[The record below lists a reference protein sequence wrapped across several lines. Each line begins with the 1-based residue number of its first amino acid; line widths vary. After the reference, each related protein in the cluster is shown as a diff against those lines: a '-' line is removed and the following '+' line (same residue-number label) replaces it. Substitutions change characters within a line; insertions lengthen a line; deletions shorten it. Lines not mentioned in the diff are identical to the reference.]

1 MLLTVVI
8 IVVVILIVGVAGLLG
23 FAASKPNAFRIQRA
37 ASIKAPPERIFPLI
51 NDFHNWA
58 SWSPWE
64 KLDPAL
70 KRTYSGAASGPGAI
84 YEWEGNKNRHHFTT
98 RKRGAA
104 GLASGSR
111 VPVRDELTC
120 VLFRVSAAVHEH
132 FIDPP
137 LEVFPSSVLAL
148 VNKVACWIPFVR
160 KVSMETS
167 KRSLSVLF
175 CFRISKFIF
184 LELIRW

>member
-1 MLLTVVI
+1 KFARCSRRRTSVAALLLRCASAKTACEHIRPRKKPLILPSSTFNSTPEASMLLTVVI

-84 YEWEGNKNRHHFTT
+84 YEWEGNKKVGQGRMEIVE
-98 RKRGAA
+98 
-104 GLASGSR
+104 SS
-111 VPVRDELTC
+111 
-120 VLFRVSAAVHEH
+120 
-132 FIDPP
+132 
-137 LEVFPSSVLAL
+137 PSSKITIEAHNTAEFTLDRQGDSTTVTL
-148 VNKVACWIPFVR
+148 V
-160 KVSMETS
+160 M
-167 KRSLSVLF
+167 
-175 CFRISKFIF
+175 
-184 LELIRW
+184 